1 MPVRWICGIKARGHT
16 LHKKKKKGGGGG
28 KKKKKKKKKK
38 KTLSFLGSGKE
49 GGQQQQ
55 QRSHTFLLFLSLLH
69 SRFPSPL
76 PNSTSLTMEKAA
88 ELTQERAAER
98 LFREAVFVAQD
109 VPAGTQLGIDCKAW
123 TTGPRFKGI
132 KMIPSGV
139 HFVYHSAVDTMTSA
153 TLSASP
159 RSGFFISVSE
169 GQVSSHPCGTQC

>member
-1 MPVRWICGIKARGHT
+1 MVDPALVAHPFPKRESERK
-16 LHKKKKKGGGGG
+16 LP
-28 KKKKKKKKKK
+28 
-38 KTLSFLGSGKE
+38 
-49 GGQQQQ
+49 Q
-55 QRSHTFLLFLSLLH
+55 QRSHTLH
-69 SRFPSPL
+69 
-76 PNSTSLTMEKAA
+76 STSLTMEKAA